1 MIKSVQQGFT
11 LIELIAV
18 IVIMAIAS
26 VPLFGLFSQSG
37 ASMLANEKIQTAAQ
51 LAQEHA
57 EYLMA
62 LRRNQGY
69 TAADISVGQVE
80 NLTGN
85 YTGYTRTT
93 SIVDETTPYA
103 GSDCPAAGA
112 CKQITVSVAESG
124 MTRAEITFVLVNY

>member
-1 MIKSVQQGFT
+1 MKPTIQRGFT

-18 IVIMAIAS
+18 IIIMAVAS
-26 VPLFGLFSQSG
+26 VPLFGLFSQAG
-37 ASMLANEKIQTAAQ
+37 VSMVANEKIQTATQ

-69 TAADISVGQVE
+69 AAADISVGQVE
-80 NLTGN
+80 NLAGN

-93 SIVDETTPYA
+93 SIIDDTVPYA

-112 CKQITVSVAESG
+112 CKQITVSVTEAG
-124 MTRAEITFVLVNY
+124 KIRAEIAFVLVNY